1 VNDISN
7 EIQYLQLNVNN
18 LEEIVKLIKLYEN
31 VFEMEPFEYP
41 SHDYLEKILKNKNII
56 FMVAKYEDEIIA
68 GLTAHQL
75 ASIYCESNEVYVYD
89 LAVHKDFQRNGIGTR
104 LLEEL
109 RKIICD
115 KGDIEIFLQ
124 ADIGDVFAIDFYK
137 KNGGV
142 PENVIHFSFPCNKKN
157 NKF

>member
-1 VNDISN
+1 MNDIRN

-41 SHDYLEKILKNKNII
+41 SHDYLEKILKNQNII

-89 LAVHKDFQRNGIGTR
+89 LLIQIWVPHPGGI
-104 LLEEL
+104 LDEV
-109 RKIICD
+109 IANCND
-115 KGDIEIFLQ
+115 QVCFLKHVR
-124 ADIGDVFAIDFYK
+124 DLPVLG
-137 KNGGV
+137 
-142 PENVIHFSFPCNKKN
+142 
-157 NKF
+157 